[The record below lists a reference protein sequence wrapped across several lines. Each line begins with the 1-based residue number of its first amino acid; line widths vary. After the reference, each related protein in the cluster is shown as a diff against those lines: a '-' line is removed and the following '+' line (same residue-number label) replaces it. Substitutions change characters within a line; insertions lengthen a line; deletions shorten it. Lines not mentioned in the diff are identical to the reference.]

1 MGMNGAPRAPA
12 TEPFMKSISSRT
24 VAAAFALSS
33 LFIAPLAMASAQLA
47 MQSGCAGCHTAD
59 RKLVG
64 PPFKEIAARYKGR
77 ADAIPFL
84 MNRVRKGGPGSWG
97 QIPMVPTDAK
107 KLPDADLKKLLEW
120 ILKTP
125 Q

>member
-1 MGMNGAPRAPA
+1 MKFVTPRSA
-12 TEPFMKSISSRT
+12 
-24 VAAAFALSS
+24 AAAFALCS
-33 LFIAPLAMASAQLA
+33 LFAAPLAMASAQLA
-47 MQSGCAGCHTAD
+47 TQSGCAACHLPD
-59 RKLVG
+59 KKLVG
-64 PPFKEIAARYKGR
+64 PAYKDIAAKYKTR

-84 MNRVRKGGPGSWG
+84 MQRVRKGGPGNWG

>member
-1 MGMNGAPRAPA
+1 MNGAPRAPA
-12 TEPFMKSISSRT
+12 PEFSMKSIPSRT
-24 VAAAFALSS
+24 AAAAFALCS

-47 MQSGCAGCHTAD
+47 TQAGCSACHLPD

-64 PPFKEIAARYKGR
+64 PGFKEIAAKYKGR
-77 ADAIPFL
+77 ADAIPYL
-84 MNRVRKGGPGSWG
+84 MSRVRKGGPGNWG
-97 QIPMVPTDAK
+97 QIPMVATDAK
-107 KLPDADLKKLLEW
+107 KLPDPDLKKLLEW